1 MPNDQI
7 IAKINQRR
15 RQILVHSVIY
25 YMMDDSIISDATWA
39 KWAKEL
45 EELQRQYPDIA
56 EQCVYAD
63 AFRGFDHST
72 GFNLPLRDEWANN
85 KARQLLARRKK

>member
-1 MPNDQI
+1 MTPDQTQSL
-7 IAKINQRR
+7 INQRR

-25 YMMDDSIISDATWA
+25 YMMDDSMISDAT
-39 KWAKEL
+39 WAKEL

-72 GFNLPLRDEWANN
+72 GFNLPLHDEWANN
-85 KARQLLARRKK
+85 KARQLLSRRKK

>member
-1 MPNDQI
+1 MTPDQI
-7 IAKINQRR
+7 QALINQRR

-72 GFNLPLRDEWANN
+72 GFNLPLLDVWANN